1 MKPSFYRRRRREPED
16 VGPVTFTN
24 VEPLQRYLTDGG
36 RIVPRRVTG
45 HSLKRHREIS
55 RAIKRAR
62 HIGLL
67 PFGKSLS

>member
-1 MKPSFYRRRRREPED
+1 MKPRSYMRKRREPEEI
-16 VGPVTFTN
+16 GPVAYTN
-24 VEPLQRYLTDGG
+24 VEQLQRYLTDGG

-45 HSLKRHREIS
+45 HSLKRHREIA